1 VSRYT
6 GACSDQ
12 SCYRARL
19 LERQRIKIEEGHADV
34 IEIILHDEELET
46 SDVLRDLLDLY
57 YGDLVPHFD
66 SWDEMMHLRRV
77 IRLAQ
82 SLNSQATL
90 ETISETLQL
99 RLLEDRDDQN

>member
-1 VSRYT
+1 
-6 GACSDQ
+6 
-12 SCYRARL
+12 
-19 LERQRIKIEEGHADV
+19 
-34 IEIILHDEELET
+34 
-46 SDVLRDLLDLY
+46 
-57 YGDLVPHFD
+57 
-66 SWDEMMHLRRV
+66 V